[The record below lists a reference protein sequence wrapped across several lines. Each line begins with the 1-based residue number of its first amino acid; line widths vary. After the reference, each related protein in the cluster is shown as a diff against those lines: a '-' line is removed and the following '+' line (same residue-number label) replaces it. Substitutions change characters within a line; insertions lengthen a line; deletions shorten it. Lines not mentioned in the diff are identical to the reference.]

1 MTRVVVIGDLMTDA
15 VARAFHPLARGSDTP
30 ASVVMYGGGSG
41 ANIASWLA
49 VEGTE
54 TTFVG
59 RRGSDITGRTR
70 EMELMGYGLDS
81 RMVMDPERPTGTC
94 VVMITHR
101 GDRTMLSDP
110 GANARLQ
117 PEDLPRDVF
126 GPDGH
131 LHVSGYTLINED
143 SRRAARVALRMAQET
158 GMSISVDGGSHAP
171 LKRAGAEEFLE
182 WTQGVRLLFAN
193 MDQAKVLTGREE
205 PEAAAK
211 VLTAWFPN
219 VVLKLG
225 DEGGLWASKTRED
238 SVRVPAEPV
247 EPSPGSVGAG
257 DAFMAGFLPAWLMGR
272 HPKEALGRAQRLAA
286 RALHQPGARPDLGES
301 QPVRRGAPRGQRIR

>member
-1 MTRVVVIGDLMTDA
+1 MVVIGDLMTDA
-15 VARAFHPLARGSDTP
+15 VAQAFHPLARGSDTP
-30 ASVVMYGGGSG
+30 ASVIMYGGGSG

-49 VEGTE
+49 VEGID

-126 GPDGH
+126 TPDAH
-131 LHVSGYTLINED
+131 LHVSGYTLINPD
-143 SRRAARVALRMAQET
+143 SRRAARVALRMARES

-171 LKRAGAEEFLE
+171 LERAGAEDFLE

-193 MDQAKVLTGREE
+193 LPQARVLSGKDE

-211 VLTAWFPN
+211 VLTAHYPN

-225 DEGGLWASKTRED
+225 EEGGLWASKTREGVV
-238 SVRVPAEPV
+238 SAPAEPV
-247 EPSPGSVGAG
+247 EPKPGSVGAG
-257 DAFMAGFLPAWLMGR
+257 DAFIAGFLPEWLAGR
-272 HPKEALGRAQRLAA
+272 HPKEALGRGHRLAA
-286 RALHQPGARPDLGES
+286 RALHQPGARPDLGEE
-301 QPVRRGAPRGQRIR
+301 QPVRRGAPRGQRLR